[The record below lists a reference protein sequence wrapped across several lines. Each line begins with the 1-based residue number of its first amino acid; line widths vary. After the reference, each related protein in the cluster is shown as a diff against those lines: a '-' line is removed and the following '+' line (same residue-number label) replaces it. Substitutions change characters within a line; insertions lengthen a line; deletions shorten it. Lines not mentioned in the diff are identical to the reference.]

1 MSTVGLCIITK
12 DVDKKLLV
20 HLSRIAQYFDEVYL
34 QVNGSDWKNPGYADL
49 KVSHY
54 KWNDNFAD
62 ARNALLEQVKTDYWV
77 WMDTDDHIEGL
88 ENIKSVVRHMD
99 ATGVDIMFAP
109 YEYMRND
116 QGVVTELQNRERI
129 IRTSLAGKWH
139 GAIHETF
146 IPETAAVR
154 ETTDKLIW
162 VHDSP
167 DVKGSMIRNRR
178 ILEAEYAKEPRDPR
192 VSYYL
197 GLNYGMDGHY
207 KEAIECFLDLI
218 DTGGWDEE
226 RYRAWL
232 QIFSCYFEMDDYE
245 NAKRAALQATLEL
258 PEWPDAYLMLQQ
270 VYYALDDHQKSLE
283 WYAVAKSKPT
293 PETDSAFSPVVRV
306 LQPLF
311 LASYSYMATGEP
323 KKALGKAVEL
333 SRLQPDY
340 PKLDILKPQILRA
353 VNEENAIEH
362 VKALI
367 EFNKAYDGNPRT
379 VLDSLPAELRA
390 DVRLTKERRELIP
403 GIKWG
408 KGSIAYYCGG
418 SFETWGADTLA
429 KGMGGSE
436 EAVVNLT
443 RQWSKSHGNVVVYNE
458 RQQTYRDGDVEYQP
472 WTEINPNDEF
482 DTYIQWRT
490 PAGIENIKAR
500 KKLVDVHDIIDPQLV
515 YHYAPY
521 VDKYMFKSI
530 YHRSL
535 YPELPDEK
543 CTVIGN
549 GIDKGHFNEA

>member
-12 DVDKKLLV
+12 KLTLELAEKMGE
-20 HLSRIAQYFDEVYL
+20 LSTYADEVYV
-34 QVNGSDWKNPGYADL
+34 QINGGTSQIDL
-49 KVSHY
+49 ANVHYSTY

-62 ARNALLEQVKTDYWV
+62 ARNALLKQVKTDYWV

-88 ENIKSVVRHMD
+88 KNLKSVVRHMD

-129 IRTSLAGKWH
+129 VRTSLAGKWH
-139 GAIHETF
+139 GAIHETY

-162 VHDSP
+162 VHESP

-178 ILEAEYAKEPRDPR
+178 MLEAEYAKEPRDPR

-218 DTGGWDEE
+218 ETGGWDEE

-367 EFNKAYDGNPRT
+367 DFNKAYEGNARA

-403 GIKWG
+403 GVKWA
-408 KGSIAYYCGG
+408 KDEIAYYCGG

-436 EAVVNLT
+436 EAVVNLAK
-443 RQWSKSHGNVVVYNE
+443 QWSRAGKYVHVFNE
-458 RQQTYRDGDVEYQP
+458 RSETHSNGDGVTWHP

-482 DTYIQWRT
+482 DIYIQWRT

-521 VDKYMFKSI
+521 VDKYMFKSE